1 MVVGLFHT
9 DTVEKVLLLHTVVV
23 VTVDKVEL
31 VAAALS
37 KLHTSNGKKWQI
49 IHPIKKLL
57 TIGSL
62 TELFHHQRL
71 HLDLFLTGV

>member
-1 MVVGLFHT
+1 MVAGSYLMVMVDKT
-9 DTVEKVLLLHTVVV
+9 QQLLIVVM

-62 TELFHHQRL
+62 TELFHHRRFN
-71 HLDLFLTGV
+71 LDLFLTGV

>member
-1 MVVGLFHT
+1 
-9 DTVEKVLLLHTVVV
+9 VVV

-31 VAAALS
+31 VAAASS
-37 KLHTSNGKKWQI
+37 KLHTSKGKKWQI

-62 TELFHHQRL
+62 MDLFHHRRFNL
-71 HLDLFLTGV
+71 VLFLTGV